1 MKRVKNKK
9 ILYMC
14 FIWPDKRIVHSIALS
29 NTPSKLKHSIS
40 LIKIIIKNIILKIF
54 IFEYITKSCYLIVYG
69 LENIFL
75 EKNLK

>member
-1 MKRVKNKK
+1 M
-9 ILYMC
+9 
-14 FIWPDKRIVHSIALS
+14 
-29 NTPSKLKHSIS
+29 
-40 LIKIIIKNIILKIF
+40 KIIIKNIRSLKIF